1 MIEFKNVVKQYP
13 NGFRAVNDLNLFVP
27 EGEICVLIGPS
38 GCGKTTSMRMVNRLI
53 SVTSGHILIDG
64 QDSMEMEAEELR
76 RKIGYA
82 IQQIG
87 LLPHMT
93 IAENVAIVPH
103 LLNWEE
109 NRIRNRVDE
118 LLELVGL
125 DPDINRDKYP
135 RQLSGGQQQR
145 VGVARALGA
154 DPPIMLMDEPFGAVD
169 PITREV
175 LQEEFLQIQNEV
187 GKTIIFVTHDID
199 EAIKMGDRIAIM
211 RDGSLVQYDTPD
223 TILAHPV
230 NRFVRD
236 FVGTDRAL
244 KRLGLV
250 RIETLMND
258 DPPYVYLEDTIDKA
272 RAKLQERGVRSIFV
286 IDKHTNQLKGWVDRE
301 ELERNS
307 SLIAAMFE
315 APVSDIAISKRAT
328 AREALSA
335 MVARGFRI
343 TPVVDQKGVLV
354 GSVTLKALQELAMF
368 EMSDDQAE
376 GALNSNSN
384 STASNAEAQAMPAG
398 DGD

>member
-13 NGFRAVNDLNLFVP
+13 NGFRAVDNLNLTVR

-38 GCGKTTSMRMVNRLI
+38 GCGKTTSMRMINRLI
-53 SVTSGHILIDG
+53 PVTGGEILING
-64 QDSMEMEAEELR
+64 QPNTELPVEELR
-76 RKIGYA
+76 RQIGYA

-93 IAENVAIVPH
+93 IADNIAIVPR
-103 LLNWEE
+103 LLNWDEG
-109 NRIRNRVDE
+109 RIRPRVDE

-125 DPDINRDKYP
+125 DPSITRDKYP

-175 LQEEFLQIQNEV
+175 LQEEFLQIQERV

-211 RDGSLVQYDTPD
+211 RDGHLVQYDTPD
-223 TILAHPV
+223 TILAHPI

-236 FVGTDRAL
+236 FVGTDRSL

-250 RIETLMND
+250 KIRNLMEANPPMCKFDATIED
-258 DPPYVYLEDTIDKA
+258 VRK
-272 RAKLQERGVRSIFV
+272 KFQEYGTNSIFV
-286 IDKHTNQLKGWVDRE
+286 VDRDDGTLKGWVERE
-301 ELERNS
+301 ELRQNT
-307 SLIAAMFE
+307 SLLEAMYE
-315 APVSDIAISKRAT
+315 ASWVDIAVREGAT

-335 MVARGFRI
+335 MVARGFRM
-343 TPVVDQKGVLV
+343 TPVVDRQGKLKGTI
-354 GSVTLKALQELAMF
+354 TLKALQDLA
-368 EMSDDQAE
+368 SYDP
-376 GALNSNSN
+376 
-384 STASNAEAQAMPAG
+384 NAVENG
-398 DGD
+398 GGG

>member
-1 MIEFKNVVKQYP
+1 MIEFKNVVKQYA
-13 NGFRAVNDLNLFVP
+13 NGFRAVDDLNLLVH

-53 SVTSGHILIDG
+53 SITSGEILING
-64 QDSMEMEAEELR
+64 QPNTELPAEELR
-76 RKIGYA
+76 RQIGYA

-93 IAENVAIVPH
+93 VADNIAIVPR
-103 LLNWEE
+103 LLNWDE
-109 NRIRNRVDE
+109 NRIRQRVDE

-125 DPDINRDKYP
+125 DPDISRDKFP

-169 PITREV
+169 PITREI
-175 LQEEFLQIQNEV
+175 LQAEFLQIQERV

-211 RDGSLVQYDTPD
+211 RSGKLVQYDTPD
-223 TILAHPV
+223 TILAHPI

-236 FVGTDRAL
+236 FVGTDRTL

-250 RIETLMND
+250 RIRNLMQSHPLTCTFDSTVEEVAQCFQDYGGNSLFIVDKD
-258 DPPYVYLEDTIDKA
+258 DGT
-272 RAKLQERGVRSIFV
+272 
-286 IDKHTNQLKGWVDRE
+286 LKGWVDKEEIRE
-301 ELERNS
+301 NV
-307 SLIAAMFE
+307 SLVDAMYE
-315 APVSDIAISKRAT
+315 APWIDIAVREDAT

-343 TPVVDQKGVLV
+343 TPVVDRHGRLV
-354 GSVTLKALQELAMF
+354 GTITLKALQDLA
-368 EMSDDQAE
+368 SYDPQTISGTGG
-376 GALNSNSN
+376 GAF
-384 STASNAEAQAMPAG
+384 
-398 DGD
+398 

>member
-13 NGFRAVNDLNLFVP
+13 NGFRAVDNLNLQVH

-38 GCGKTTSMRMVNRLI
+38 GCGKTTSMRMINRLTSI
-53 SVTSGHILIDG
+53 SSGEILING
-64 QDSMEMEAEELR
+64 QSNTELQVEELR
-76 RKIGYA
+76 RQIGYA

-93 IAENVAIVPH
+93 VADNIAIVPR
-103 LLNWEE
+103 LLNWDEG
-109 NRIRNRVDE
+109 RIRQRVDE

-125 DPDINRDKYP
+125 EPDITRDKFP

-169 PITREV
+169 PITREI
-175 LQEEFLQIQNEV
+175 LQAEFLQIQERV

-211 RDGSLVQYDTPD
+211 RDGYLVQYDTPD
-223 TILAHPV
+223 TILAHPI

-236 FVGTDRAL
+236 FVGTDRTL

-250 RIETLMND
+250 RIRNLMET
-258 DPPYVYLEDTIDKA
+258 DPPTCTLDSTIED
-272 RAKLQERGVRSIFV
+272 AKQCFVDYGANSIFIV
-286 IDKHTNQLKGWVDRE
+286 DKDSRALKGWVDKE
-301 ELERNS
+301 ELKTNT
-307 SLIAAMFE
+307 SLLDAMYE
-315 APVSDIAISKRAT
+315 APWVDIAVRSDAT

-343 TPVVDQKGVLV
+343 TPVVDQRGRLV
-354 GSVTLKALQELAMF
+354 GTITLKALQDLASYDP
-368 EMSDDQAE
+368 E
-376 GALNSNSN
+376 
-384 STASNAEAQAMPAG
+384 AMPENG
-398 DGD
+398 GTP

>member
-13 NGFRAVNDLNLFVP
+13 NGFRAVDNLNLMVH

-38 GCGKTTSMRMVNRLI
+38 GCGKTTSMRMINRLI
-53 SVTSGHILIDG
+53 SITSGEILING
-64 QDSMEMEAEELR
+64 RPNSELPAEELR
-76 RKIGYA
+76 RQIGYA

-93 IAENVAIVPH
+93 IAENIAIVPR
-103 LLNWEE
+103 LLHWDED
-109 NRIRNRVDE
+109 RIRRRTDE

-125 DPDINRDKYP
+125 DPDITRDKYP

-175 LQEEFLQIQNEV
+175 LQAEFLQIQERV

-211 RDGSLVQYDTPD
+211 REGHLVQYDTPD

-236 FVGTDRAL
+236 FVGTDRTL

-250 RIETLMND
+250 RIRNLM
-258 DPPYVYLEDTIDKA
+258 DPNPPTCTFDSTIEEA
-272 RAKLQERGVRSIFV
+272 SQCFVSYGVQSIFIV
-286 IDKHTNQLKGWVDRE
+286 DKDDGTLKGWVDKE
-301 ELERNS
+301 ELDSNT
-307 SLIAAMFE
+307 SLVDAMYE
-315 APVSDIAISKRAT
+315 APWVDISVREDAT

-335 MVARGFRI
+335 MVARGFRV
-343 TPVVDQKGVLV
+343 TPVVDRHGKLV
-354 GSVTLKALQELAMF
+354 GSITLKALQDLA
-368 EMSDDQAE
+368 SYDPNAVAE
-376 GALNSNSN
+376 VNGGVA
-384 STASNAEAQAMPAG
+384 
-398 DGD
+398 

>member
-1 MIEFKNVVKQYP
+1 MIEFKNVIKQYP
-13 NGFRAVNDLNLFVP
+13 NGFRAVDDLNLMVH

-38 GCGKTTSMRMVNRLI
+38 GCGKTTSMRMINRLI
-53 SVTSGHILIDG
+53 HMTGGEILIDG
-64 QDSMEMEAEELR
+64 QPNTEIPVEELR
-76 RKIGYA
+76 RQIGYA

-93 IAENVAIVPH
+93 IADNIAIVPR
-103 LLNWEE
+103 LLKWDE
-109 NRIRNRVDE
+109 NRIRQRVDE
-118 LLELVGL
+118 LLDLVGL
-125 DPDINRDKYP
+125 DPSITRDKFP

-145 VGVARALGA
+145 VGVARAMGA

-175 LQEEFLQIQNEV
+175 LQAEFLEIQETV

-211 RDGSLVQYDTPD
+211 RDGHLVQYDTPD

-236 FVGTDRAL
+236 FVGTDRTL

-250 RIETLMND
+250 RIRNLMDVN
-258 DPPYVYLEDTIDKA
+258 PPFCTIDSTIEE
-272 RAKLQERGVRSIFV
+272 AKGYFKDYGAKSIFIV
-286 IDKHTNQLKGWVDRE
+286 DKDDHQLKGWIDKE
-301 ELERNS
+301 EIKTNM
-307 SLIAAMFE
+307 SLLDAMYE
-315 APVSDIAISKRAT
+315 ASWVDIAVREDAT

-343 TPVVDQKGVLV
+343 TPVVNRRGKLV
-354 GSVTLKALQELAMF
+354 GTITLKALQDLASYDP
-368 EMSDDQAE
+368 EAVPDSD
-376 GALNSNSN
+376 GANV
-384 STASNAEAQAMPAG
+384 
-398 DGD
+398 

>member
-13 NGFRAVNDLNLFVP
+13 NGFRAVDDLNLMVH

-38 GCGKTTSMRMVNRLI
+38 GCGKTTSMRMINRLI
-53 SVTSGHILIDG
+53 SISSGEILIKGRPND
-64 QDSMEMEAEELR
+64 ELPVEELR
-76 RKIGYA
+76 RQIGYT

-93 IAENVAIVPH
+93 ISDNIAIVPR
-103 LLNWEE
+103 LLRWDN
-109 NRIRNRVDE
+109 NRISQRVDE
-118 LLELVGL
+118 LLDLVGL
-125 DPDINRDKYP
+125 DPDITRDKYP

-175 LQEEFLQIQNEV
+175 LQAEFLQIQERV

-211 RDGSLVQYDTPD
+211 RDGHLVQYDTPD

-236 FVGTDRAL
+236 FVGTDRTL

-250 RIETLMND
+250 RIRNLMEMT
-258 DPPYVYLEDTIDKA
+258 PPTCTFDSIIE
-272 RAKLQERGVRSIFV
+272 EVRECFVDYGSKSIFV
-286 IDKHTNQLKGWVDRE
+286 IDDDGVLKGWVDKE
-301 ELERNS
+301 EIDKAT
-307 SLIAAMFE
+307 SLLDAMYE
-315 APVSDIAISKRAT
+315 APYIDISVRDDAT

-335 MVARGFRI
+335 MVSRGFRI
-343 TPVVDQKGVLV
+343 TPVVDRHGKLV
-354 GSVTLKALQELAMF
+354 GTITLKALQDLASYDPDSVVANGGM
-368 EMSDDQAE
+368 D
-376 GALNSNSN
+376 
-384 STASNAEAQAMPAG
+384 
-398 DGD
+398 

>member
-13 NGFRAVNDLNLFVP
+13 NGFRAVDNLNLLVP

-38 GCGKTTSMRMVNRLI
+38 GCGKTTSMRMINRLI
-53 SVTSGHILIDG
+53 DITSGEILIDG
-64 QDSMEMEAEELR
+64 RPNSELPVEELR
-76 RKIGYA
+76 RNIGYA

-93 IAENVAIVPH
+93 ILDNIAIVPR
-103 LLNWEE
+103 LLKWPES
-109 NRIRNRVDE
+109 RIYDRATE

-125 DPDINRDKYP
+125 DPDITRDKYP

-145 VGVARALGA
+145 VGVARALSA

-175 LQEEFLQIQNEV
+175 LQAEFLQIQERV

-211 RDGSLVQYDTPD
+211 RSGQLVQYDTPD
-223 TILAHPV
+223 TILAHPA

-236 FVGTDRAL
+236 FVGTDRTL

-250 RIETLMND
+250 KIRNLMQV
-258 DPPYVYLEDTIDKA
+258 DPPTCTIDSTIEEATKC
-272 RAKLQERGVRSIFV
+272 FV
-286 IDKHTNQLKGWVDRE
+286 DYGANSLFIVDKDDHTLKGWVDRE
-301 ELERNS
+301 EIKQNH
-307 SLIAAMFE
+307 SLIDAMYE
-315 APVSDIAISKRAT
+315 APWVDIAVREDAT

-343 TPVVDQKGVLV
+343 TPVVDRHGKLV
-354 GSVTLKALQELAMF
+354 GTITLKALQDLA
-368 EMSDDQAE
+368 SYDPSVIQDNE
-376 GALNSNSN
+376 GRSA
-384 STASNAEAQAMPAG
+384 
-398 DGD
+398 

>member
-1 MIEFKNVVKQYP
+1 MIEFKKVVKQYP
-13 NGFRAVNDLNLFVP
+13 NGFRAVDNLNLQVH

-53 SVTSGHILIDG
+53 NVTSGEILINGKSNMD
-64 QDSMEMEAEELR
+64 MPAEELR
-76 RKIGYA
+76 RQIGYA

-93 IAENVAIVPH
+93 IADNIAIVPR
-103 LLNWEE
+103 LLKWDES
-109 NRIRNRVDE
+109 RIRQRVDE

-125 DPDINRDKYP
+125 DPDITRDKFP

-175 LQEEFLQIQNEV
+175 LQAEFLQIQKHV

-211 RDGSLVQYDTPD
+211 RDGHLIQYDTPD
-223 TILAHPV
+223 TILAHPT

-236 FVGTDRAL
+236 FVGTDRTL

-250 RIETLMND
+250 RIANLMD
-258 DPPYVYLEDTIDKA
+258 TTPPYCTIDSTIEEA
-272 RAKLQERGVRSIFV
+272 VQCFQNYTAKSVFIV
-286 IDKHTNQLKGWVDRE
+286 DKDDHTLKGWVDKE
-301 ELERNS
+301 ELKDNK
-307 SLIAAMFE
+307 SLLDAMYE
-315 APVSDIAISKRAT
+315 APWVDISVRQDAT

-343 TPVVDQKGVLV
+343 TPVVDARGKLV
-354 GSVTLKALQELAMF
+354 GTITLKALQDLA
-368 EMSDDQAE
+368 SY
-376 GALNSNSN
+376 
-384 STASNAEAQAMPAG
+384 
-398 DGD
+398 DGGNG